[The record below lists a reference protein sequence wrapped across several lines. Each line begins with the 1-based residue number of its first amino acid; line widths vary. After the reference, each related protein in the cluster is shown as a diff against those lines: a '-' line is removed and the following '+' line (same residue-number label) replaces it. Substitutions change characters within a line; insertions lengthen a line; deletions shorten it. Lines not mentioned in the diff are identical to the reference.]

1 MTVLLSA
8 IISSNSF
15 LFFNITVF
23 DSSVETPDE
32 VLSKVLVA
40 YLGGLLLVPLYYL
53 ECALRKTRP
62 FV

>member
-8 IISSNSF
+8 ISSSNSF
-15 LFFNITVF
+15 LCFNVTVF
-23 DSSVETPDE
+23 YYSVVT
-32 VLSKVLVA
+32 VVSKVLVA

-53 ECALRKTRP
+53 EWALLKTRP